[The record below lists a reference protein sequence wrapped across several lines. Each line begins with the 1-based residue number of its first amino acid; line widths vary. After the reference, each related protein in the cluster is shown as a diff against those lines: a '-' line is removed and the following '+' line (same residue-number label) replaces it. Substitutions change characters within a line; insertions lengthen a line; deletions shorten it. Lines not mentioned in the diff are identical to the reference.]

1 MAIGVWVRGGECLVV
16 DGELRWVI
24 AFGNEDRDRYPAA
37 AAAAAAAAATTTAD
51 RLPPPPM
58 ENARALRNF
67 RETFLGVLG
76 GNVSHV

>member
-16 DGELRWVI
+16 DGELRGVI
-24 AFGNEDRDRYPAA
+24 AFGKEDRDRYPAA
-37 AAAAAAAAATTTAD
+37 AAAAGAAAAS
-51 RLPPPPM
+51 PPPPM

-67 RETFLGVLG
+67 EETFLGVLG